1 MQIAGAVL
9 SAGASVLGGVAANKA
24 GRQNRDALYG
34 QALEE
39 ENAGNAQA
47 LRIKEQAR
55 KIIGDQVGAQAANG
69 FTGDS
74 GSALDALTESQ
85 INATLDTM
93 QVRRD
98 AMMKARSMRAEGDMR
113 YQQGR
118 YAMFG
123 SFLSAG
129 AKLAG
134 AASDW
139 ASAQSGQSAAAGAG

>member
-1 MQIAGAVL
+1 MQFVGSAL
-9 SAGASVLGGVAANKA
+9 SAGASILGGIGADKA

-55 KIIGDQVGAQAANG
+55 KIIGEQVAAQGANG

-98 AMMKARSMRAEGDMR
+98 AMMKARAMRAEGDMR
-113 YQQGR
+113 YSQGR
-118 YAMFG
+118 YAMWG
-123 SFLSAG
+123 SFLTAG

-139 ASAQSGQSAAAGAG
+139 GAAHSGQIPSKGA

>member
-1 MQIAGAVL
+1 MQMVGPVL
-9 SAGASVLGGVAANKA
+9 SAGASLLGGVAADKA
-24 GRQNRDALYG
+24 GRQNRAALYG

-55 KIIGDQVGAQAANG
+55 KIIGEQVAAQAANG

-98 AMMKARSMRAEGDMR
+98 AMMKARAMRAEGDMR

-118 YAMFG
+118 YAMWG

-129 AKLAG
+129 AKLGG
-134 AASDW
+134 AMSDW
-139 ASAQSGQSAAAGAG
+139 GAAQSGKLPPSGGG